1 MIDDIHK
8 TCHGATGQEKLLKGL
23 VQQQRSGRMALVERQ
38 MADAGYKTTN
48 LLQSQD
54 EEECFVH
61 FYELGAA

>member
-1 MIDDIHK
+1 M
-8 TCHGATGQEKLLKGL
+8 LKGL